1 MEVKMKKKIV
11 LAMALTLLLTGCGK
25 VPKLEKPKH
34 AVISFK
40 NGNKISVHEL

>member
-25 VPKLEKPKH
+25 VPKLENGKD
-34 AVISFK
+34 AVVSFK
-40 NGNKISVHEL
+40 KTNMPYLYL